1 MQVVSI
7 GLVVVVVGLFLFR
20 DHPLSENIAS
30 IWIIAVTF
38 CDTISPREYQS
49 YKSSNLLLT

>member
-1 MQVVSI
+1 MQVSI